1 MTRKILL
8 LTTAMTLAACST
20 DTATSTKE
28 DEVAREPSEVR
39 EEVMAAQQNRMMTPA
54 GAMADMAFAPSP
66 VPMLPPVQDTS
77 RFDNGVENPV
87 FRVLESPVSTFSA
100 DVDTASYSVARR
112 YLEMGQLPPSESVR
126 VEEFINAFD
135 YAYDLPASAE
145 EPFRPDVT
153 VLPSPWN
160 SDAEIIRI
168 GVKGYELEPVEAPS
182 SNIVLLLDVSG
193 SMNSAD
199 KLPLVIQSMEMLVD
213 ELDKDDT
220 LSVVVYAGAAGM
232 VLEPTPGDKKVK
244 IKSALKQLQ
253 AGGSMAG
260 GEGLALAYDLAEE
273 NFDPDAVNRVILATD
288 GDFNVGVTGDDPLTD
303 FVARK
308 REEGIYLSVLG
319 FGTGNYNDQMMQ
331 AIAQN
336 GNGIAAYIDS
346 AAEAE
351 KILVRE
357 FTSSMFPIAEDLK
370 FQVEFN
376 PAAVSQYRLIGYQ
389 TRLLREEDFNND
401 AVDAGDIGSGHTVT
415 ALYEV
420 VRRGEEG
427 WLSDRRYDRL
437 EEPDYDPD
445 AELAYLKIRYKLP
458 GEADSRL
465 IDYAITDEDRVRR
478 FADAP
483 EDTRFAVLAAAFG
496 QKLAR
501 DPHVEQMRLEDLIE
515 MATDA
520 KGRDEYG
527 DRAGFV
533 QMVRQAQRLS
543 DS

>member
-1 MTRKILL
+1 
-8 LTTAMTLAACST
+8 
-20 DTATSTKE
+20 
-28 DEVAREPSEVR
+28 
-39 EEVMAAQQNRMMTPA
+39 
-54 GAMADMAFAPSP
+54 
-66 VPMLPPVQDTS
+66 
-77 RFDNGVENPV
+77 
-87 FRVLESPVSTFSA
+87 
-100 DVDTASYSVARR
+100 
-112 YLEMGQLPPSESVR
+112 
-126 VEEFINAFD
+126 
-135 YAYDLPASAE
+135 
-145 EPFRPDVT
+145 
-153 VLPSPWN
+153 
-160 SDAEIIRI
+160 
-168 GVKGYELEPVEAPS
+168 
-182 SNIVLLLDVSG
+182 
-193 SMNSAD
+193 
-199 KLPLVIQSMEMLVD
+199 
-213 ELDKDDT
+213 
-220 LSVVVYAGAAGM
+220 
-232 VLEPTPGDKKVK
+232 
-244 IKSALKQLQ
+244 
-253 AGGSMAG
+253 MAG

>member
-1 MTRKILL
+1 MTRKFLL
-8 LTTAMTLAACST
+8 LTAASTLVACST
-20 DTATSTKE
+20 DSSTTTKE
-28 DEVAREPSEVR
+28 AEVTPEPSRVR
-39 EEVMAAQQNRMMTPA
+39 EEVMAAQQNRMMAA
-54 GAMADMAFAPSP
+54 GAYADMAFAPSP
-66 VPMLPPVQDTS
+66 MITMPPVRDTS

-87 FRVLESPVSTFSA
+87 FRVLENPVSTFSA

-135 YAYDLPASAE
+135 YEYDLPESAE

-182 SNIVLLLDVSG
+182 SNIVMLLDVSG

-199 KLPLVIQSMEMLVD
+199 KLPLLIQSMEMLVD
-213 ELDKDDT
+213 ELDEDDT
-220 LSVVVYAGAAGM
+220 VSIVVYAGAAGM

-244 IKSALKQLQ
+244 IKSALKKLE
-253 AGGSMAG
+253 AGGSTAG

-376 PAAVSQYRLIGYQ
+376 PAAVAQYRLIGYQ

-427 WLSDRRYDRL
+427 WLPDRRYDRL
-437 EEPDYDPD
+437 EEPAYDPD

-465 IDYAITDEDRVRR
+465 IDYAITDKDRVRR